1 MADLKLKDLRYL
13 VAVADTRHFG
23 RAAERSFV
31 SQPTLSAQLKKLE
44 EYLGVQLI
52 ERAPKR
58 VSLTAAGEEIVERA
72 RRIIDA
78 SDEIVELAKGHRD
91 PLSGRLK
98 LALLP
103 TIGPYLLP
111 NVAAKLRKPCRAS
124 SSCCTSIRPIRCS
137 RNCIREKS
145 MSESWHCRC
154 QMDGLDSCELY
165 KEPFMVAMP
174 ANHRLSSRATIKAED
189 LHDETLLLLE
199 DGHCLRDQA
208 LDICSSIDLHE
219 KQDFRATSL
228 ETLRQMVAAGVGI
241 TLLPELA
248 GPRRLRQCARGRDQA
263 VRAAGPHAHHRRRVA
278 QVERAPRSRFSRSRS
293 RSRRTR
299 CERHR
304 IHAPHRSTAGVR
316 AECADGRELAANW
329 FASAERRGAIVIS
342 AGTGFPQTFYFKLAA
357 YCRRARLR
365 RAGLRLSRHRRF
377 RAGGSRERNREA

>member
-44 EYLGVQLI
+44 EYLGVQLV

-58 VSLTAAGEEIVERA
+58 VALTAAGEAIVERA
-72 RRIIDA
+72 RRILEA

-91 PLSGRLK
+91 PLAGRLK

-111 NVAAKLRKPCRAS
+111 NVAARLRKQLPRLELMLYEYQ
-124 SSCCTSIRPIRCS
+124 TDPML
-137 RNCIREKS
+137 EKLHS
-145 MSESWHCRC
+145 GEIDVGILALPVPL
-154 QMDGLDSCELY
+154 DGLESRELY
-165 KEPFMVAMP
+165 KEPFTVALP
-174 ANHRLSSRATIKAED
+174 ADHRLATRSSIKVDD
-189 LHDETLLLLE
+189 LSQETLLLLE

-208 LDICSSIDLHE
+208 LDICSGSAVHE

-248 GPRRLRQCARGRDQA
+248 GRGAYGNARGVTIKPFAKPVPSRTIGA
-263 VRAAGPHAHHRRRVA
+263 VWRK
-278 QVERAPRSRFSRSRS
+278 
-293 RSRRTR
+293 
-299 CERHR
+299 
-304 IHAPHRSTAGVR
+304 STAR
-316 AECADGRELAANW
+316 
-329 FASAERRGAIVIS
+329 
-342 AGTGFPQTFYFKLAA
+342 
-357 YCRRARLR
+357 
-365 RAGLRLSRHRRF
+365 
-377 RAGGSRERNREA
+377 REAILALAKLIEAHAL